1 MSQPIDTPTAAALAD
16 LVARCE
22 QLDRYATQLTAAE
35 ETRIA
40 ALADGLVSMRHV
52 LELPLIPRS
61 KLPPRHSRMDHW
73 ALTGS
78 TVEEAETPAISE
90 LGRRVGLVLDEH
102 GQVKVLGDRSWR
114 GQWRSVTLWRDG
126 VAGLSA
132 TDLLEFLAR
141 LAALAQAR
149 APEAA
154 RRLVDR
160 QSALTAARPLTAEGP
175 RSAQAARA
183 AR

>member
-1 MSQPIDTPTAAALAD
+1 MSQPVDVPTAASLAD

-22 QLDRYATQLTAAE
+22 QLHRYDTQLTAAE
-35 ETRIA
+35 ESRVA

-52 LELPLIPRS
+52 LQLPAISRE
-61 KLPPRHSRMDHW
+61 KLPSRHGRMDHW
-73 ALTGS
+73 ALTGT
-78 TVEEAETPAISE
+78 TVSEAETPPIAE
-90 LGRRVGLVLDEH
+90 LTRRSGLVLDEH

-114 GQWRSVTLWRDG
+114 GEWRSVVLWRDG
-126 VAGLSA
+126 TAGLRA
-132 TDLLEFLAR
+132 ADLMQYLAR

-149 APEAA
+149 TAGAA
-154 RRLVDR
+154 HTLVDR
-160 QSALTAARPLTAEGP
+160 HDAIEATRALTVEGP